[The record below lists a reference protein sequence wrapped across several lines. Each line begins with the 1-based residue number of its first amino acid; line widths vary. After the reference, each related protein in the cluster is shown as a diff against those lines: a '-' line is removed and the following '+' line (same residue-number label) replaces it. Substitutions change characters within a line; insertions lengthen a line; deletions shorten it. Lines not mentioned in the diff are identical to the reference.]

1 MVFRGV
7 DEYVWWPMAATWIST
22 KKNEKPIQN
31 KMETDFKVKV
41 KWKWNQFQSKI
52 KPKPI

>member
-1 MVFRGV
+1 
-7 DEYVWWPMAATWIST
+7 MAATWIST

-52 KPKPI
+52 KPKPIFKKLNENENRF